1 VVRVAVFK
9 HLIPDDGAPHAE
21 TSECGC
27 GPSVVVEQQIT
38 YVHRVCG
45 TSADGRAGRGRPFAE
60 GRPPLS
66 SPHKAA

>member
-1 VVRVAVFK
+1 MAV

-27 GPSVVVEQQIT
+27 GPAVQVYGQIT

-45 TSADGRAGRGRPFAE
+45 GDEHGDAGRRRDARPGQA
-60 GRPPLS
+60 GQGDAGDGSLNS
-66 SPHKAA
+66 